1 MNTLTLQLDHSE
13 LIYLLW
19 LMKTLSI
26 PGIESK
32 SLQDGSSDQV
42 IADLSNARQSLQAR
56 RLIAVEEND
65 IHIDQ
70 HAMNLV
76 GTCALAK
83 ASLMLECQTKEST
96 AQFLSF
102 YFRPEAWVRH
112 TILITGRHNFSLVE
126 SPLRD
131 FSRLV
136 GESLPQP
143 TRCTPA
149 EFVLP
154 KAVVDLVLAFFSSE
168 RLLEVNHVFQDPDLP
183 IDLARGLIDTLNNLQ
198 QKISID
204 VIFHHRP
211 EHQPVDHSMLL
222 IRNPQG
228 YWHVDSLNGN
238 GSVKLIS
245 VSQQEAINL
254 FNQLVEQAQVH

>member
-19 LMKTLSI
+19 LMKALSI

-32 SLQDGSSDQV
+32 SLDDGSSDQV
-42 IADLSNARQSLQAR
+42 IADLTNARRSLQAR

-65 IHIDQ
+65 IQIDQ

-112 TILITGRHNFSLVE
+112 SILITGRHNFSLVE

-136 GESLPQP
+136 GETLPQY
-143 TRCTPA
+143 TRYTPA

-154 KAVVDLVLAFFSSE
+154 KAMVDLVLAFFSSE

-183 IDLARGLIDTLNNLQ
+183 IDLARALIDTLNNLQ
-198 QKISID
+198 QKITID
-204 VIFHHRP
+204 VSFHNRA
-211 EHQPVDHSMLL
+211 EDQADHSVLL

-238 GSVKLIS
+238 GSVKLTS

>member
-1 MNTLTLQLDHSE
+1 ME
-13 LIYLLW
+13 
-19 LMKTLSI
+19 
-26 PGIESK
+26 
-32 SLQDGSSDQV
+32 DGSSEQV
-42 IADLSNARQSLQAR
+42 IADLINARRSLQAR

-65 IHIDQ
+65 IRIDQ

-83 ASLMLECQTKEST
+83 ASLMLECQSKEST
-96 AQFLSF
+96 TQFLSF

-136 GESLPQP
+136 GEALPQY
-143 TRCTPA
+143 TRYTPA
-149 EFVLP
+149 EFILP

-183 IDLARGLIDTLNNLQ
+183 IDLARALIDTLNNLQ
-198 QKISID
+198 QKINID
-204 VIFHHRP
+204 VVFHHRA
-211 EHQPVDHSMLL
+211 EHQADHSVLL

-228 YWHVDSLNGN
+228 YWHVDSLTGN
-238 GSVKLIS
+238 GSVKLTS

-254 FNQLVEQAQVH
+254 FNQLVEQAQVR